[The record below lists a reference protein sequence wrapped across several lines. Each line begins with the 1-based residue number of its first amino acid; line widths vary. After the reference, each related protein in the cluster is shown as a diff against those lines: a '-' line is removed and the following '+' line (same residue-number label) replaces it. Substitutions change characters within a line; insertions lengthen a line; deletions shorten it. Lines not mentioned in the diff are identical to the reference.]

1 MSYWDNLKQHYFL
14 LTTDNI
20 KVSMKYIETFFVD
33 SVKPT
38 HEITYEEYRK
48 DDSSFMT
55 ANTLTVDSG
64 FIAQ

>member
-1 MSYWDNLKQHYFL
+1 
-14 LTTDNI
+14 
-20 KVSMKYIETFFVD
+20 MKYIETFFVD

-55 ANTLTVDSG
+55 ANTLTVDGG
-64 FIAQ
+64 FTAQ